1 MLGDIFGSGGLIL
14 ADTEED
20 YKHRLD
26 ELTKKWDALEMAETG
41 KPPKF
46 SRYYRVHK
54 SNDVFHHMT
63 AKVSRDAGF
72 EDKAQTNNV
81 PESGNAL
88 LKRWQDFQP
97 SNMSSFVDDVEDLI
111 NKQRSDVKKAYLGL
125 HSPYVVRPEYK
136 EHVRS
141 QSDFFDANPGRRA
154 FAGKVLVDPDRHN
167 EVYHYRHVPPRPSG
181 LKEGAD
187 PDYDMDII
195 PDDQLAS
202 TKPVAQSKL
211 SRRLFQEDDA
221 DDFVGVEFSAGNH
234 SSAASRKSQ
243 ELTTICSQEQ
253 RGTFTGKD
261 LQALSAK
268 ATQLIVERSIR
279 EGFDA
284 QSHFVKSTSSPNP
297 HTVKST
303 SPTKYVCDKDCL
315 GYNGREGSVRM

>member
-1 MLGDIFGSGGLIL
+1 M
-14 ADTEED
+14 
-20 YKHRLD
+20 
-26 ELTKKWDALEMAETG
+26 
-41 KPPKF
+41 
-46 SRYYRVHK
+46 
-54 SNDVFHHMT
+54 
-63 AKVSRDAGF
+63 
-72 EDKAQTNNV
+72 
-81 PESGNAL
+81 
-88 LKRWQDFQP
+88 
-97 SNMSSFVDDVEDLI
+97 
-111 NKQRSDVKKAYLGL
+111 
-125 HSPYVVRPEYK
+125 VRPEYK

-154 FAGKVLVDPDRHN
+154 FAGKVLVDPDRYN

-243 ELTTICSQEQ
+243 ELTTICSQEL
-253 RGTFTGKD
+253 RGNFTGKD

-303 SPTKYVCDKDCL
+303 SPTKYGCDKDCL
-315 GYNGREGSVRM
+315 GYKTRRICSHVVAVAYYKNNLKQFLHCFKSELSKQPRNLTAITTFGVNGNAGRKRPVASRVRHKSPDACASMTTREQSGEGTIGELFTRDTTEYQAETSSNPLRITLRRTRPTKPTATPTTSTSFQLITISGKIR

>member
-1 MLGDIFGSGGLIL
+1 MHGNPTFLLDYTGLILGDIFGSGGLIL

-26 ELTKKWDALEMAETG
+26 ELTEKWDALEMAETG
-41 KPPKF
+41 KPPKL

-54 SNDVFHHMT
+54 SNDIFHHMM

-97 SNMSSFVDDVEDLI
+97 TDTSSFVDDVKDLI
-111 NKQRSDVKKAYLGL
+111 NKQRTDVKKAYLGL
-125 HSPYVVRPEYK
+125 HSPYLVRPEYK

-154 FAGKVLVDPDRHN
+154 FAGKVLVDPDRYN
-167 EVYHYRHVPPRPSG
+167 EVYPLSPRSSTSFRVK
-181 LKEGAD
+181 KEGAD

-211 SRRLFQEDDA
+211 SPRRLFQEDDA
-221 DDFVGVEFSAGNH
+221 DDFVGVEFSAVSGTNH
-234 SSAASRKSQ
+234 HMQPR
-243 ELTTICSQEQ
+243 T
-253 RGTFTGKD
+253 
-261 LQALSAK
+261 
-268 ATQLIVERSIR
+268 
-279 EGFDA
+279 EG
-284 QSHFVKSTSSPNP
+284 HF
-297 HTVKST
+297 H
-303 SPTKYVCDKDCL
+303 
-315 GYNGREGSVRM
+315 REGSASVVCKSDTAYRGRIHSGRF